1 MHMKITVNYKKWE
14 KAMYRKEDH
23 TFVICAYKE
32 SPYLSECIESIKGQY
47 VLGNVILTT
56 STPNQ
61 YIYSLGEKYGVP
73 VYVNRGETGIA
84 GDWNFAY
91 EKCNTSLVTLAHQD
105 DIYSKDYLKKS
116 LDSLNKSK
124 KPLMAFTDY
133 GELRNGIQVNSNALL
148 KIKRIMLFP
157 LKFKRL
163 WKNVFIRRRILS
175 FGSPICCPSVILVKE
190 NLRGPIFC
198 SGMKSNID
206 WEAWE
211 KISRFEGSFVYCDAM
226 LMYHRIHNDST
237 TTEIVRKGQ
246 RREEDLEMF
255 YKFWPKCF
263 AQMWEM
269 IYRQSERSNQIE
281 KK

>member
-1 MHMKITVNYKKWE
+1 
-14 KAMYRKEDH
+14 MYRKEDH

-157 LKFKRL
+157 LKFRRL

-175 FGSPICCPSVILVKE
+175 FGSPICCPSRPEHPSGRK
-190 NLRGPIFC
+190 NPGLRGHQAQVPLF
-198 SGMKSNID
+198 
-206 WEAWE
+206 
-211 KISRFEGSFVYCDAM
+211 SRLPRV
-226 LMYHRIHNDST
+226 H
-237 TTEIVRKGQ
+237 
-246 RREEDLEMF
+246 
-255 YKFWPKCF
+255 
-263 AQMWEM
+263 
-269 IYRQSERSNQIE
+269 
-281 KK
+281 